1 MGKLIYLILAGLF
14 IFNINSYAQDA
25 QEIIKNVQANYKN
38 ITDAKATFSH
48 SGKSSGKSTSE
59 SGTLYIQKESKYR
72 IETKGQILITDG
84 TTSWSYSIKK
94 KQVIIDNYKDDG
106 NTFSPNKFLFN
117 YPENFYSDLE
127 GSESVSGLDCYL
139 LKLSPR
145 NKGNVKSAKIWVDKE
160 EFLIRKITV
169 TAAGSTDT
177 YILKKITLDSGIS
190 SSKFSFDPPGDVE
203 IIDLR

>member
-1 MGKLIYLILAGLF
+1 MGKLIYFISAVIILFAL
-14 IFNINSYAQDA
+14 NSNAQDA
-25 QEIIKNVQANYKN
+25 QEIIKKVQSNYKS
-38 ITDAKATFSH
+38 ISDAKASFSH

-59 SGTLYIQKESKYR
+59 SGTIYIKKENKYR
-72 IETKGQILITDG
+72 IETKAQILITDG
-84 TTSWSYSIKK
+84 VTSWSYSIKK

-127 GSESVSGLDCYL
+127 GSETVSGLDCYL

-160 EFLIRKITV
+160 EYLIRKITV
-169 TAAGSTDT
+169 SSAGSTDT
-177 YILKKITLDSGIS
+177 YMLKKITLDSGIS